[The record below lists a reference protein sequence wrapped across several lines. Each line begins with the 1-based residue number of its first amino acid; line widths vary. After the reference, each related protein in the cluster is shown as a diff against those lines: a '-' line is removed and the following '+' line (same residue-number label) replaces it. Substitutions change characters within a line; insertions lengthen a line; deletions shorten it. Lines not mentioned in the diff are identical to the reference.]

1 MDRLADIA
9 DARALLRQAR
19 ETLVES
25 NRRMLGLRADAQ
37 WATTAAEPIRER
49 LDACAHLSAVA
60 IDDID
65 TWDRDLAQA
74 AERALIEAAG

>member
-1 MDRLADIA
+1 
-9 DARALLRQAR
+9 
-19 ETLVES
+19 
-25 NRRMLGLRADAQ
+25 MLGLRADAQ